1 MADEL
6 SPQLEA
12 LEEAFNA
19 FEAGLAVDAAEAR
32 RQLSEA
38 MAHVL
43 PSCALLQ
50 HRRRADVAHEHGPLP
65 SGGAEAEMAAAAEAT
80 EASDALSAPPIAP
93 SDRYVTAVT
102 TVEGRAATISPA
114 PTPWLAPSASGGA
127 STDDLVAAAEAAAT
141 EGLSRDDAP
150 APTVPPP
157 GHTAFSWE
165 GGAGDGVPAGHTS
178 FSWGVL
184 R

>member
-12 LEEAFNA
+12 LEDAFNA

-32 RQLSEA
+32 RLMSEA

-50 HRRRADVAHEHGPLP
+50 HRQRAHVAHEHAPLP
-65 SGGAEAEMAAAAEAT
+65 SGGAEAEMAIAAEAT
-80 EASDALSAPPIAP
+80 EASDAFSAPPIAP
-93 SDRYVTAVT
+93 SNPAVT
-102 TVEGRAATISPA
+102 TVEGHAATISPA

-141 EGLSRDDAP
+141 ERLSRGDAP

-165 GGAGDGVPAGHTS
+165 GGAGGGVPAGHTS